1 MTINSLMDIIKFN
14 DALKV
19 TKLHNM
25 NPTMPNQNL
34 FW

>member
-1 MTINSLMDIIKFN
+1 MDIIKFN

-19 TKLHNM
+19 TKLQNM
-25 NPTMPNQNL
+25 TPNMPNQNL